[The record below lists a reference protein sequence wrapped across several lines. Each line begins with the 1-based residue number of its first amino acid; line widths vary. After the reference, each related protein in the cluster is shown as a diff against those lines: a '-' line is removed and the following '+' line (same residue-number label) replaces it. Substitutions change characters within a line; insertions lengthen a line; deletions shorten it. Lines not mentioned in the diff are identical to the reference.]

1 MTVTDSAAPA
11 SVCVGA
17 WVASCALC
25 LCLVCLP
32 RSTGRPATGTITKD
46 VASLMPFLSV
56 VSFLGNARMI
66 ATCVDACLFSWCA
79 VVAVH
84 VVSQLT
90 RVRVRA
96 CMRGGGGRRRNVHA
110 FLTPMSGRGGGATR
124 QATAGYARGAGA
136 AALLMRRARCLPATA
151 PQ

>member
-1 MTVTDSAAPA
+1 VTVTDSAAPA

-96 CMRGGGGRRRNVHA
+96 CMRGGGGA
-110 FLTPMSGRGGGATR
+110 GGMFMHFSRPCQDGEE
-124 QATAGYARGAGA
+124 G
-136 AALLMRRARCLPATA
+136 RRARRRQGMRAGQVQQLY
-151 PQ
+151 